1 MRSPIPTATA
11 LRVLRRVSLHP
22 QSPTSHAQIRHASL
36 LRRPKRPY
44 TFTQLVTLSDGST
57 FLHRTTSPTPVYRS
71 TKDQR
76 NTPLWNPSSQKL
88 LNVEEDEAGRLKA
101 FRAKFGRGWDAESVE
116 EATESDGGLPREQHE
131 DSLMD
136 LISSYGKGV
145 ENAEAKEIKV
155 EAVKSG
161 KANSRQK

>member
-1 MRSPIPTATA
+1 M
-11 LRVLRRVSLHP
+11 
-22 QSPTSHAQIRHASL
+22 
-36 LRRPKRPY
+36 
-44 TFTQLVTLSDGST
+44 
-57 FLHRTTSPTPVYRS
+57 
-71 TKDQR
+71 
-76 NTPLWNPSSQKL
+76 
-88 LNVEEDEAGRLKA
+88 NVEEDEAGRLKA